1 MPVINL
7 TSYWKS
13 NKKKKSSR
21 DKSEVEYQEVR
32 ANTVKVKS
40 LITVT
45 KSTGVLTDHSHCA

>member
-13 NKKKKSSR
+13 NKKKRNSK

-40 LITVT
+40 LVTVT
-45 KSTGVLTDHSHCA
+45 KNTGALTDHSHCA